1 MIDEVKTR
9 MGAASASIV
18 SEYRGLT
25 VAEMA
30 ELRAALAAAGGDYKI
45 FKNTLVRRAIDG
57 GEYQP
62 LSEYLSGPSALTF
75 VEGDISAVAKAL
87 RDFSRANPLLVIKGG
102 LADGSLLSPAD
113 LAALADLPPR
123 EVLLAR
129 LAGALAAP
137 MQQMAGL
144 LKALPQNLAY
154 GIAALRDQRGG
165 TECGERRGSRQ
176 RSDSGGAAT
185 SRQNRRRGARGRG
198 ARGRAAPAPAEAA
211 EAEPVEAAAEA
222 DGGAEAAASAE
233 EGPPSRSRDARH
245 GPGGHGRHNENDHTE
260 NDHTR
265 PRRKDRRKERKA
277 RMATLTKEEILDG
290 IAELSVIQLSE
301 LLKDF
306 EERFG
311 VTAAAPVAVAAAAPA
326 GGGEAAAAEE
336 EKSEFDVI
344 LTSAGDKKIQVIKE
358 VRALTSLGLKEAK
371 DLVEAAPKPV
381 LEKANKEDADKAKEA
396 LEGAGATVEIQ

>member
-1 MIDEVKTR
+1 MATQNAQMAHKVAVVDDVKTR
-9 MGAASASIV
+9 IGAASASIV

-25 VAEMA
+25 VAELA
-30 ELRAALAAAGGDYKI
+30 ELRTALEAVGGDYKI

-57 GEYQP
+57 SEYQL

-87 RDFSRANPLLVIKGG
+87 RDFSRTNPLLVIKGG
-102 LADGSLLSPAD
+102 LADGSLLSAAD

-144 LKALPQNLAY
+144 LEALPRNMAY
-154 GIAALRDQRGG
+154 GISALIEQREAA
-165 TECGERRGSRQ
+165 GE
-176 RSDSGGAAT
+176 T
-185 SRQNRRRGARGRG
+185 L
-198 ARGRAAPAPAEAA
+198 PAETAEAA
-211 EAEPVEAAAEA
+211 EPLPPAR
-222 DGGAEAAASAE
+222 
-233 EGPPSRSRDARH
+233 PPSRRRTQPRYRSPRPRPHPSRRLPPPRRLPQQSRWRPPRRRRPAPRRRMR
-245 GPGGHGRHNENDHTE
+245 PKRRPSN
-260 NDHTR
+260 TR
-265 PRRKDRRKERKA
+265 PDHHDRTTTDVGRERKA
-277 RMATLTKEEILDG
+277 TQMATLTKEEILDG

-311 VTAAAPVAVAAAAPA
+311 VTAAAPVAVAAAAAPAA
-326 GGGEAAAAEE
+326 GGGDGGAEE
-336 EKSEFDVI
+336 EKSDFDVI

-381 LEKANKEDADKAKEA
+381 LEKANKDDAEKAKAA
-396 LEGAGATVEIQ
+396 LEGAGATVEVK